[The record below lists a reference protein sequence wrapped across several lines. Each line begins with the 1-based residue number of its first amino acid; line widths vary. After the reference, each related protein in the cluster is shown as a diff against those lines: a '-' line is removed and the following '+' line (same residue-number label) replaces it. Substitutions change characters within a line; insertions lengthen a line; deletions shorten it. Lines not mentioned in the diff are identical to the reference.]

1 MLNLQNVYKKFG
13 DTVVLRGVSL
23 DVNQGDVVAI
33 LGPSGSGKTT
43 LLRCAGYLTKAD
55 SGTLTIDDVQYD
67 MKRISSKDLREYRK
81 KVGFVFQNFNLY
93 GNKTALGNV
102 TLGLTVAQKMPKEE
116 AEAIGRDLL
125 ERVGLADRM
134 DYYPSKL
141 SGGQQQRVAIARAL
155 ATNPEVVFFDEPT
168 SALDPELTG
177 EVLNVIKQLADE
189 GRTMIVVTHEMEFA
203 RKVATR
209 VVFMEDGVI
218 VEENTAKEF
227 FENPKEERTKEFIY
241 KSMTW
246 ASSEKK
252 EDGQQASN

>member
-1 MLNLQNVYKKFG
+1 MLSLRNVYKEFG
-13 DTVVLRGVSL
+13 GNVVLNNISL
-23 DVNQGDVVAI
+23 DVDQGDVVAI

-55 SGTLTIDDVQYD
+55 SGTLIMDDRQYN
-67 MKRISSKDLREYRK
+67 MKKISSKELREYRK

-116 AEAIGRDLL
+116 AEKIGRELL
-125 ERVGLADRM
+125 DRVGLSDRI

-209 VVFMEDGVI
+209 IVFMEGGVI
-218 VEENTAKEF
+218 VEQNTAKEF

-241 KSMTW
+241 KSSTW
-246 ASSEKK
+246 ASADKK
-252 EDGQQASN
+252 DDGQEQ

>member
-1 MLNLQNVYKKFG
+1 MLSLRNVYKEFG
-13 DTVVLRGVSL
+13 GNVVLNNVSL
-23 DVNQGDVVAI
+23 DVDQGDVVAI

-55 SGTLTIDDVQYD
+55 SGTLIMDDKQYD
-67 MKRISSKDLREYRK
+67 MKKISSKELREYRK

-116 AEAIGRDLL
+116 AEKIGRDLL
-125 ERVGLADRM
+125 DRVGLSDRI

-177 EVLNVIKQLADE
+177 EVLKVIKQLADE

-218 VEENTAKEF
+218 VEQNTAKEF

-241 KSMTW
+241 KSSTW
-246 ASSEKK
+246 ASADKK
-252 EDGQQASN
+252 DDGQEQ